1 MKPVIVDSSVTVKWL
16 NQIDEKLLGQ
26 ADKLLSDA
34 QVGSV
39 NLLAPELSKYEI
51 GNALLKKK
59 LNLPM
64 AYESLGTVYQLPLTF
79 VPESEE
85 LAKQLS
91 EQGLEVLYDDRE
103 LSAGEKF
110 ADRDLLGIPVSVIV
124 SEKGLADNSV
134 EIVNRRDKKSQ
145 RVSVSALSDHVANI
159 R

>member
-79 VPESEE
+79 IPESEE
-85 LAKQLS
+85 LAKQTYKVALQDKITYYDAS
-91 EQGLEVLYDDRE
+91 FIALAQQEDATLVTENIKHQGKSKKV
-103 LSAGEKF
+103 KV
-110 ADRDLLGIPVSVIV
+110 VSI
-124 SEKGLADNSV
+124 KDY
-134 EIVNRRDKKSQ
+134 
-145 RVSVSALSDHVANI
+145 
-159 R
+159 